1 MPLALALR
9 PTSLRGRGLVLP
21 APAYDLDFAGSST
34 ASDLAAAGF
43 SFSRSGIA
51 LALDG
56 TMFTADV
63 PRLGSS
69 GLLIEVSRT
78 NSFVYSNDLASASW
92 VRVGVTPTTTAGT
105 APGGAYSSTVL
116 VESASNELHHAYQGF
131 TYAASTAYT
140 CSAFVK
146 AVSGTRWAR
155 LTLPVGAFG
164 TALSANFDLATGAIT
179 VTGGS
184 PTCTAT
190 SIGDGWWRIS
200 IAATTTTGG
209 LASASVGMA
218 ASASGTNT
226 YAGDNS
232 SSIRVAFAQLEAGAF
247 PSSPIPTS
255 GSAVTRSAENCIA
268 TRSAAAMLQGT
279 VVADVITPPA
289 GTTSIHYG
297 WSASDGTISNRVG
310 LGLNSAGICFAV
322 VTDGGVSQ
330 GTPGASGVP
339 FGSIQRAA
347 MRWRTNDFGVSVG
360 GAVPVLDTL
369 ATIPAGL
376 TQERVGSGADGGA
389 QWYGT
394 IRRVRLWSQALD
406 DATLRSLST

>member
-116 VESASNELHHAYQGF
+116 VESASNELHYAYQSF

-247 PSSPIPTS
+247 PSSPIPTA
-255 GSAVTRSAENCIA
+255 GSAVTRNAEAIVA
-268 TRSAAAMLQGT
+268 TGRTGLEQGT
-279 VVADVITPPA
+279 VAVEVETAAWPA
-289 GTTSIHYG
+289 SGNAYA
-297 WSASDGTISNRVG
+297 WAASDGTLNNRVG
-310 LGLNSAGICFAV
+310 LAINAAGTAFV
-322 VTDGGVSQ
+322 VISNGGASQ
-330 GTPGASGVP
+330 GTPSSAVLP
-339 FGSIQRAA
+339 AA
-347 MRWRTNDFGVSVG
+347 TVRRLALRWRTDDFGLSVE
-360 GAVPVLDTL
+360 GAAPVLDTS
-369 ATIPAGL
+369 ATIPATL
-376 TQERVGSGADGGA
+376 AQERLGLGPDGSSPWNGHL
-389 QWYGT
+389 
-394 IRRVRLWSQALD
+394 RRVRRWSQVLD
-406 DATLRSLST
+406 DAALRSLSA